1 MMQYFEYQDE
11 NVSCFLEITL
21 EDKIV
26 RTRSGQK
33 GTQGIATEKVYQDA
47 GTAAKEFDRLTKE
60 KKEDDAYYFRLG
72 DEYSL

>member
-21 EDKIV
+21 EDRIV

-33 GTQGIATEKVYQDA
+33 GTPGIATEKVFPDA
-47 GTAAKEFDRLTKE
+47 GMAAKEFDRLTKE
-60 KKEDDAYYFRLG
+60 KKEDAFYFRLG
-72 DEYSL
+72 DEYRL